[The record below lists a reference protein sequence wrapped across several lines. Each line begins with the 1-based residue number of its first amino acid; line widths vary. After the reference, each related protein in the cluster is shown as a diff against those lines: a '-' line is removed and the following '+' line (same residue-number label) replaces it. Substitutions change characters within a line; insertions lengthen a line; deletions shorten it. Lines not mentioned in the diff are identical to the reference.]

1 MDLGG
6 ADTWSLVVEE
16 RFLLLPYRD
25 DGRILVQLS
34 LINEVLSDSLE
45 TADLAFEEISAR
57 QTLRVDAM
65 MKLSALS
72 ESFPFA
78 TVLICLE

>member
-1 MDLGG
+1 
-6 ADTWSLVVEE
+6 
-16 RFLLLPYRD
+16 
-25 DGRILVQLS
+25 